1 MHVSTV
7 PLQNDF
13 FDALSLDDAQY
24 AFFFDVDGTLLDL
37 APTPDS
43 VIVTDDL
50 VSSLQKLDDRLSGAV
65 ALVTGRPL
73 EFVERWFPFFSGAIA
88 GLHGTEF
95 RLPSGETERLEPGD
109 HFRLAKDFLNMTRER
124 VGDLLVEDKG
134 NAIALH
140 YRNAPHLKD
149 VAHELITVAQGLA
162 GPEWHVQP
170 GKYVFELRSRH
181 GDKGAALRRL
191 MQCAPFAGR
200 VPLAFGDDLT
210 DMPMLNAA
218 INLGGQGIAI
228 GETIRGSSSYTFS
241 SPSALREWIAG
252 LVES

>member
-7 PLQNDF
+7 PLKNDF
-13 FDALSLDDAQY
+13 FEAFSLDDAQY
-24 AFFFDVDGTLLDL
+24 AFFCDVDGTLIDL

-43 VIVTDDL
+43 VIVSDDL
-50 VSSLQKLDDRLSGAV
+50 VFSLQKLDDRLTGAV

-73 EFVERWFPFFSGAIA
+73 EFIEQQFPFFSGAIA

-95 RLPSGETERLEPGD
+95 RLPSGEIERLEPGE

-124 VGDLLVEDKG
+124 VGDLLLEDKG

-140 YRNAPHLKD
+140 YRNAPHLED
-149 VAHELITVAQGLA
+149 VAHELMTVAQRLA
-162 GPEWHVQP
+162 GPEWRVQP
-170 GKYVFELRSRH
+170 GKYVFELRSRN

-210 DMPMLNAA
+210 DIPMLEAA
-218 INLGGQGIAI
+218 TALGGQGIAI
-228 GETIRGSSSYTFS
+228 GETIRGSSSHALD
-241 SPSALREWIAG
+241 SPAALRAWIAG
-252 LVES
+252 LAES